1 MSDAAAAKKK
11 EVSTET
17 AGSSDAV
24 APKKSKLPLI
34 LMILLPILTLAIGGG
49 VAYVM
54 GFLSFGKKS
63 EEHATNDV
71 KGEHKKESAA
81 NHSEVKT
88 ESHAGADDKEKPA
101 GTVFHPLPE
110 MMINLNTE
118 TGKVSYLKFQASLEI
133 DDQKSIEKLQKV
145 MPRIQDTIQVYVRE
159 LKVADLKSSIGI
171 EKLRQELLKRI
182 QLIAKDVKVF
192 DILFPQMLTQ

>member
-1 MSDAAAAKKK
+1 MSDAAAAKKT
-11 EVSTET
+11 EISTEAT
-17 AGSSDAV
+17 ETV
-24 APKKSKLPLI
+24 ATETPKKSKLPLI
-34 LMILLPILTLAIGGG
+34 LMIVLPILTLGIGGG

-54 GFLSFGKKS
+54 GFLSFGAKKPQEQAADGEKGQNKAEGGHNEAKAEGAEGS
-63 EEHATNDV
+63 
-71 KGEHKKESAA
+71 GEH
-81 NHSEVKT
+81 
-88 ESHAGADDKEKPA
+88 DKLR
-101 GTVFHPLPE
+101 TSIFHPLPE
-110 MMINLNTE
+110 MMINLNSE
-118 TGKVSYLKFQASLEI
+118 VGKVSYLKIQASLEL

-192 DILFPQMLTQ
+192 DVLFPQMLTQ

>member
-11 EVSTET
+11 DVSTEAT
-17 AGSSDAV
+17 ESV
-24 APKKSKLPLI
+24 ASETPKKSKLPLI

-49 VAYVM
+49 VAYFM
-54 GFLSFGKKS
+54 GFLNFGAKKTQ
-63 EEHATNDV
+63 EHAMSEG
-71 KGEHKKESAA
+71 KGEHKADATAGHQENAVSAGEHDKA
-81 NHSEVKT
+81 TRTTSIFHS
-88 ESHAGADDKEKPA
+88 
-101 GTVFHPLPE
+101 LPE

-118 TGKVSYLKFQASLEI
+118 TGKVSYLKFQASLEL
-133 DDQKSIEKLQKV
+133 DDQKSIEKLLKV

-182 QLIAKDVKVF
+182 QLIAKDVKIF
-192 DILFPQMLTQ
+192 DVLFPQMLTQ